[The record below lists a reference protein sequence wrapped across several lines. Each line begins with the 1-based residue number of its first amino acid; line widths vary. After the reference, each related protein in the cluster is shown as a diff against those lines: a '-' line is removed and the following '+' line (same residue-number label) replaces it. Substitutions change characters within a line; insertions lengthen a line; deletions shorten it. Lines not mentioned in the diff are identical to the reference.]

1 MFVRRPVRNVLY
13 LSSLFSSVSSH
24 QFTVQGVFRSRGVN
38 QADLG
43 TRPRVDSEST
53 PRART
58 RSNGVHDS
66 YTWRRP
72 LPVRC
77 TRRAGSHPQGRVG
90 RGEVRDEMPHV
101 DVRTHARTPGEQW
114 TAGRHVISHM
124 SPDIRAVVDRE
135 TQLLVCF
142 RRRAVRYVLY
152 RNEHDCVNC
161 EMNCS
166 SNYYCCVLSF

>member
-1 MFVRRPVRNVLY
+1 MK
-13 LSSLFSSVSSH
+13 
-24 QFTVQGVFRSRGVN
+24 GVN

-72 LPVRC
+72 LASSCPMHTARGV
-77 TRRAGSHPQGRVG
+77 TPAGESGEGGGQGRDAA
-90 RGEVRDEMPHV
+90 RR
-101 DVRTHARTPGEQW
+101 RTHARTPGEQW

>member
-1 MFVRRPVRNVLY
+1 
-13 LSSLFSSVSSH
+13 
-24 QFTVQGVFRSRGVN
+24 
-38 QADLG
+38 
-43 TRPRVDSEST
+43 
-53 PRART
+53 
-58 RSNGVHDS
+58 
-66 YTWRRP
+66 
-72 LPVRC
+72 
-77 TRRAGSHPQGRVG
+77 VG

-152 RNEHDCVNC
+152 
-161 EMNCS
+161 
-166 SNYYCCVLSF
+166 SN